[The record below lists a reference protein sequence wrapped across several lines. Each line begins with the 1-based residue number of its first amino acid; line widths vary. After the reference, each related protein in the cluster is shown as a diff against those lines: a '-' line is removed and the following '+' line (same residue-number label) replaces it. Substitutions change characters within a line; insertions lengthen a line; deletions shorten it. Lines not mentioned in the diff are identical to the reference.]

1 MEATKVIDVSH
12 HQGAIDW
19 EQVKNAGIAGV
30 IIRCGYGMDQ
40 ASQDDREWKRNA
52 DACAR
57 LGIPFGAYL
66 YSYADSIERA
76 ASEAQHALRLL
87 AGYRLS
93 YPVYYDIEKAGTEN
107 GAAERAR
114 VFCEK
119 IRSAGY
125 LPGVYANKNWWD
137 HYLTDLTEYTR
148 WVARYSD
155 TLGMED
161 VDLWQY
167 TSGGTVP
174 GIVGRVDLN
183 RCYRDFPA
191 EIGPGSISAPGVPAK
206 EQIKVDGKWG
216 EATTRRL
223 QQILGTA
230 VDGKVSH
237 QFASYRASNPGL
249 DYGSF
254 QWESKPSGYSPVMKA
269 FQGCLNIWI
278 NAGLRDDGHIGP
290 KTIRAIQTWLGC
302 AADGHFDAV
311 SPAIRKLQ
319 EWINRQ

>member
-1 MEATKVIDVSH
+1 MR
-12 HQGAIDW
+12 
-19 EQVKNAGIAGV
+19 
-30 IIRCGYGMDQ
+30 IRYG
-40 ASQDDREWKRNA
+40 SGKQDDREWKRNA

-66 YSYADSIERA
+66 YSYADSIEKA

-93 YPVYYDIEKAGTEN
+93 YPVYYDIEKSGHGKTALRR
-107 GAAERAR
+107 ERGFS
-114 VFCEK
+114 VKK

-174 GIVGRVDLN
+174 GI
-183 RCYRDFPA
+183 
-191 EIGPGSISAPGVPAK
+191 
-206 EQIKVDGKWG
+206 
-216 EATTRRL
+216 
-223 QQILGTA
+223 
-230 VDGKVSH
+230 
-237 QFASYRASNPGL
+237 
-249 DYGSF
+249 
-254 QWESKPSGYSPVMKA
+254 
-269 FQGCLNIWI
+269 
-278 NAGLRDDGHIGP
+278 AGGW
-290 KTIRAIQTWLGC
+290 T
-302 AADGHFDAV
+302 
-311 SPAIRKLQ
+311 
-319 EWINRQ
+319 

>member
-66 YSYADSIERA
+66 YSYADSIEKA

-174 GIVGRVDLN
+174 GIAGRVDLN
-183 RCYRDFPA
+183 RCYRDPFRRPA
-191 EIGPGSISAPGVPAK
+191 
-206 EQIKVDGKWG
+206 
-216 EATTRRL
+216 
-223 QQILGTA
+223 
-230 VDGKVSH
+230 
-237 QFASYRASNPGL
+237 
-249 DYGSF
+249 
-254 QWESKPSGYSPVMKA
+254 
-269 FQGCLNIWI
+269 
-278 NAGLRDDGHIGP
+278 LRQ
-290 KTIRAIQTWLGC
+290 KSR
-302 AADGHFDAV
+302 
-311 SPAIRKLQ
+311 
-319 EWINRQ
+319 